1 MLVGRERYDLDGKE
15 LLLRCPAQEDAAV
28 LIDYLKTTCGE
39 TPYLS
44 KEPEEVLLTLEEEKE
59 FIRRINV
66 SKNSV
71 MLLAFLDR
79 KFIGNCSFS
88 GNDLKRERHRAT
100 FGIALFQKYT
110 GMGIGKILIRR
121 LCEIAKEHGFEQ
133 MELQVNANNERAV
146 RLYKEVG
153 FQIYGTFP
161 DSTKYKDGTYADT
174 YWMMKKL

>member
-15 LLLRCPAQEDAAV
+15 LLLRCPAQEDAAL

-59 FIRRINV
+59 FIRRTNV

-71 MLLAFLDR
+71 ML
-79 KFIGNCSFS
+79 
-88 GNDLKRERHRAT
+88 
-100 FGIALFQKYT
+100 GIALFQKYT

-133 MELQVNANNERAV
+133 MELQVIARNERAI
-146 RLYKEVG
+146 RLYKGMG

-161 DSTKYKDGTYADT
+161 DSTKYRDGTYADT

>member
-1 MLVGRERYDLDGKE
+1 MLVGKERYNLDGRE
-15 LLLRCPAQEDAAV
+15 LLLRCPAQEDAAM

-66 SKNSV
+66 SKNSL
-71 MLLAFLDR
+71 MLLAFLDGQ
-79 KFIGNCSFS
+79 FIGNGSFL
-88 GNDLKRERHRAT
+88 GKDLKREQHRAT
-100 FGIALFQKYT
+100 LGIALFQKYT
-110 GMGIGKILIRR
+110 GMGIGGILIKR
-121 LCEIAKEHGFEQ
+121 LCEIAKEWGFEQ
-133 MELQVNANNERAV
+133 MELQVIAKNERAV
-146 RLYKEVG
+146 HLYRTIG

-161 DSTKYKDGTYADT
+161 DSAKYKDGTYADT